1 MEEHIKDLETCLDI
15 FILTMGVNIL
25 YFPQQNDYVQRAY
38 EIQRMDVFTT

>member
-38 EIQRMDVFTT
+38 EIHRMDMFTT